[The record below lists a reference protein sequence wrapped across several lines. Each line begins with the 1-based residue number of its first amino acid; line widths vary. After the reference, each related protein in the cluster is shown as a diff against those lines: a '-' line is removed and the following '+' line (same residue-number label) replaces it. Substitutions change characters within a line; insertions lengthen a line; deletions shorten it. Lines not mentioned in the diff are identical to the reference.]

1 VLGGAWATD
10 NLTRT
15 VFALGFEIEMV
26 VEDGVF
32 AVSAILLSGERVVLN
47 TFDSEDEAHARIREL
62 GQTLRA
68 VNV

>member
-1 VLGGAWATD
+1 
-10 NLTRT
+10 
-15 VFALGFEIEMV
+15 MV

-47 TFDSEDEAHARIREL
+47 TFVSEDEAHARIREL